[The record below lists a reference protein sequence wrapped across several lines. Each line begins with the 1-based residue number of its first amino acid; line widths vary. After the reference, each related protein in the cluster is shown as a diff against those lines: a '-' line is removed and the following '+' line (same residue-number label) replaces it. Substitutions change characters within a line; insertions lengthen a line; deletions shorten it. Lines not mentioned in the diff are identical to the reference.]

1 MKNDKKTCFIIK
13 GGKEELLYNKDKTIK
28 NRLIKEDID
37 DFIFSFDK
45 GNYGRSYISE
55 R

>member
-13 GGKEELLYNKDKTIK
+13 GEENKDVYNKDNIIK